1 MMVIANA
8 FPKLKTVKI
17 FVRPLSKKCPFRTLS
32 ESQHVKVSQIL
43 AKSPWERFYHVFLS
57 FSGNLIWNMS
67 PLVLREV
74 LWVFPN
80 TLTANGKYPFQD
92 CQNLPLPI
100 QMLLSGNEKFFQYF
114 LFDFRNL
121 HQILYISK
129 KRMIVTANVFPKSMT
144 VKNLVRTLSIEHRF
158 RGRFDS
164 EMWKR
169 PKYLGNLHE
178 SAFVKILRIFHSQF
192 ERNYLENEKLCLDFL
207 FNFWN
212 LHQLLNVLKKRMIV
226 IPNVFP

>member
-1 MMVIANA
+1 MRA
-8 FPKLKTVKI
+8 L
-17 FVRPLSKKCPFRTLS
+17 LSRFFIILREFDL
-32 ESQHVKVSQIL
+32 EYVS
-43 AKSPWERFYHVFLS
+43 
-57 FSGNLIWNMS
+57 
-67 PLVLREV
+67 LVLREV

-164 EMWKR
+164 DM
-169 PKYLGNLHE
+169 
-178 SAFVKILRIFHSQF
+178 
-192 ERNYLENEKLCLDFL
+192 
-207 FNFWN
+207 
-212 LHQLLNVLKKRMIV
+212 
-226 IPNVFP
+226 

>member
-1 MMVIANA
+1 MPFQNTLRESTCESVPNTCQISMRA
-8 FPKLKTVKI
+8 L
-17 FVRPLSKKCPFRTLS
+17 LSRFFIILREFDL
-32 ESQHVKVSQIL
+32 EYVS
-43 AKSPWERFYHVFLS
+43 
-57 FSGNLIWNMS
+57 
-67 PLVLREV
+67 LVLREV

-80 TLTANGKYPFQD
+80 TLTAEGKYPFQD

-164 EMWKR
+164 EMWRR

-178 SAFVKILRIFHSQF
+178 STFVKILRIFHSQF

-212 LHQLLNVLKKRMIV
+212 LYQLLNVLKKRMIV